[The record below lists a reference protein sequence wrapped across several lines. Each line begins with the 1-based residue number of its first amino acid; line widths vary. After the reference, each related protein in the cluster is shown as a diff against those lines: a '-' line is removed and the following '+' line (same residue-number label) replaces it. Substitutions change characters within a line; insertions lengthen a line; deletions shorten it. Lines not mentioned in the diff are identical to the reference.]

1 MDTAE
6 LERIVGVENVVAG
19 AAAGEYAV
27 NGVLPEAVVAPGTR
41 EEAAAVIRLAAE
53 RRWSLVPYG
62 GGTQMPLGRRASQLD
77 LVLSTRRMDQ
87 VVDYQPDDM
96 TITVEPGVTMA
107 EVAATLATRGQF
119 LPLDPPEA
127 VRATVGGTV
136 ASAAFGPWC
145 AGHGTPRDWVIGCRV
160 VGIDGKEVRAGGL
173 VVKNVAGYDLPKLY
187 TGSFG
192 TLGLIT
198 EVTFKV
204 MPVPG
209 ITGYTTVA
217 CDTPEQAEQLIA
229 GIRNSD
235 LLPSVV
241 ELLGPV
247 PVEDGGPWRLFIQFL
262 HVPEAVDWQID
273 YLTSLAERLGA
284 RPQRLAESAGAQLLA
299 ALRETPHSLPFV
311 ARIGTVSSK
320 VTEIAAHAAAIIQ
333 RSGRT
338 PLVQAHAVHGRVYAL
353 APDGDR
359 ALAEEL
365 RKLARSSGAN
375 CLFPR
380 LPEELVGDLDPWG
393 EVGPERRL
401 LEGIKRALDPQG
413 VFSPGRFVG
422 GL

>member
-6 LERIVGVENVVAG
+6 LERIAGVENVVAG
-19 AAAGEYAV
+19 AAAGGYAV
-27 NGVLPEAVVAPGTR
+27 SGVLPGAVVAPGTR
-41 EEAAAVIRLAAE
+41 DEAAAVIRLAAE
-53 RRWSLVPYG
+53 RGWSLVPYG
-62 GGTQMPLGRRASQLD
+62 GGTQMPLGRRSSHLD

-96 TITVEPGVTMA
+96 TITVEPGVTVA

-119 LPLDPPEA
+119 LPLDPPDA
-127 VRATVGGTV
+127 ARATVGGTV

-192 TLGLIT
+192 TLGLLT
-198 EVTFKV
+198 EITFKV

-209 ITGYTTVA
+209 IAGYCSVA
-217 CDTPEQAEQLIA
+217 CASPEQAEQVIA

-241 ELLGPV
+241 ELSGPLTAA
-247 PVEDGGPWRLFIQFL
+247 DGGPWRLFVQFL
-262 HVPEAVDWQID
+262 HVPEAIDWQIN
-273 YLTSLAERLGA
+273 YLTSLAQGLGA
-284 RPQRLAESAGAQLLA
+284 RADRHSENDGAALLA
-299 ALRETPHSLPFV
+299 NLRETPHALPFV

-320 VTEIAAHAAAIIQ
+320 VTELAARAAEIIQ
-333 RSGRT
+333 QAGHV
-338 PLVQAHAVHGRVYAL
+338 PVMQAHAVYGRVYAL
-353 APDGDR
+353 APEGSP
-359 ALAEEL
+359 ALAESL
-365 RKLARSSGAN
+365 RGLAKAAGAS
-375 CLFPR
+375 CVFPR
-380 LPEELVGDLDPWG
+380 LPEALVGELDPWG

-401 LEGIKRALDPQG
+401 LEGIKRTLDPQG

>member
-1 MDTAE
+1 MDTAA

-27 NGVLPEAVVAPGTR
+27 SGMAPQAVVAPGTR
-41 EEAAAVIRLAAE
+41 DETAAIILLAAE
-53 RRWSLVPYG
+53 RGWSLVPYG
-62 GGTQMPLGRRASQLD
+62 GGTQMPLGRPSTRLD

-107 EVAATLATRGQF
+107 EVAAMLATRGQF
-119 LPLDPPEA
+119 LPLDPPN
-127 VRATVGGTV
+127 VDRATVGGTV
-136 ASAAFGPWC
+136 AAAAFGPWC
-145 AGHGTPRDWVIGCRV
+145 AGYGTPRDWVIGARV
-160 VGIDGKEVRAGGL
+160 VGIDGREVRAGGV

-204 MPVPG
+204 LPVPG
-209 ITGYTTVA
+209 VAGHCTVGA
-217 CDTPEQAEQLIA
+217 KTPEQAEQVIA

-235 LLPSVV
+235 LLPSVI

-247 PVEDGGPWRLFIQFL
+247 RVEDGGPWKLFVQFL
-262 HVPEAVDWQID
+262 HVPEAVEWQID
-273 YLTSLAERLGA
+273 YLFKLAT
-284 RPQRLAESAGAQLLA
+284 SAGASVTRLSDADGAQFLA
-299 ALRETPHSLPFV
+299 ALRDTPQSLPFV
-311 ARIGTVSSK
+311 ARIGTLSSK
-320 VTEIAAHAAAIIQ
+320 VSGLAARAAEIIQ

-338 PLVQAHAVHGRVYAL
+338 PLVQAHAAHGRLYAL
-353 APDGDR
+353 APEGDR

-365 RKLARSSGAN
+365 RSLARSAGAT
-375 CLFPR
+375 CVFPR
-380 LPEELVGDLDPWG
+380 LPEALVGELDPWG
-393 EVGPERRL
+393 EPGSERRL
-401 LEGIKRALDPQG
+401 LEGIKRTLDPKG